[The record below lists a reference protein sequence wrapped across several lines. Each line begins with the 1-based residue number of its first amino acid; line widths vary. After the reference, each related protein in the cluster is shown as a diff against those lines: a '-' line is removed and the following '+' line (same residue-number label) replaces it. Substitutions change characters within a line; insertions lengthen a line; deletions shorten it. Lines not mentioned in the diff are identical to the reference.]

1 MSGPGPSEPVAG
13 MRGAVAREPATA
25 CSVERLAVEENMAN
39 ETPWARFYRQ
49 QAGEAFSSTVG
60 RLLDSWKTR
69 RTLGDRD
76 VADGDAR
83 SLRR

>member
-1 MSGPGPSEPVAG
+1 
-13 MRGAVAREPATA
+13 
-25 CSVERLAVEENMAN
+25 MAD

-49 QAGEAFSSTVG
+49 PAGEAFSSTVG

-76 VADGDAR
+76 VSDGDAR

>member
-1 MSGPGPSEPVAG
+1 MSFRPSNPAADFSATGAGEPPAVSPVRGP
-13 MRGAVAREPATA
+13 
-25 CSVERLAVEENMAN
+25 AVEENMADD
-39 ETPWARFYRQ
+39 TPWARFYRQ
-49 QAGEAFSSTVG
+49 QASGAATPTVS

-76 VADGDAR
+76 VADGDGR

>member
-1 MSGPGPSEPVAG
+1 
-13 MRGAVAREPATA
+13 
-25 CSVERLAVEENMAN
+25 MAN